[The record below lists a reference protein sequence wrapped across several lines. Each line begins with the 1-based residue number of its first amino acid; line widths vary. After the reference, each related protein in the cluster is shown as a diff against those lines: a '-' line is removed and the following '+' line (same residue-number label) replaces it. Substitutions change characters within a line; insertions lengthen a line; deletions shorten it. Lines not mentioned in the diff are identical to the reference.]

1 MQLSR
6 RAKGLLITLTGV
18 SLLIPDAL
26 SIRLA
31 GLDSWS
37 VVFWRSLLGGLVVML
52 VVLLT
57 RRHEGPLKALHL
69 SRLGML
75 LVALICTANIGF
87 VMAMHHTKAAN
98 VLIILALSPMFSAL
112 FDRLLFQLR
121 LATRTWIAIFSCLI
135 GVIILVIDGLDA
147 GTQMG
152 NLIALGTALLMGLE
166 FSLMG
171 QVQQRQIWPALSL
184 AYLLSAVIAA
194 FMVPSLSLQGANIP
208 IVLAMGLLIVP
219 FSFMLI
225 CLGPGYIPAPEVA
238 IMLLLETVMGPLLV
252 WWVLGE
258 DPGRY
263 ALLGGAIVVTTLICH
278 AITDLLQDRR
288 ERRASLNKGSTG

>member
-1 MQLSR
+1 MQLTR

-31 GLDSWS
+31 GLDSWN

-52 VVLLT
+52 VVLVT
-57 RRHEGPLKALHL
+57 RRHEGPLKALRL
-69 SRLGML
+69 SRLGLL

-98 VLIILALSPMFSAL
+98 VLIVLALSPMFSAL

-121 LATRTWIAIFSCLI
+121 LATRTWLAILSCLI
-135 GVIILVIDGLDA
+135 GVTILVIDGLGG
-147 GTQMG
+147 GTHLG
-152 NLIALGTALLMGLE
+152 NLIALGTAMLMGLE

-184 AYLLSAVIAA
+184 AYLLSAAIAA
-194 FMVPSLSLQGANIP
+194 LMVSSITLEGANIP
-208 IVLAMGLLIVP
+208 IVMAMGLLIVP

-278 AITDLLQDRR
+278 AITDLMQDRR
-288 ERRASLNKGSTG
+288 ERRAALKKGSAG

>member
-26 SIRLA
+26 SIRLT
-31 GLDSWS
+31 GLESWS
-37 VVFWRSLLGGLVVML
+37 VVFWRSLLGGVVVML
-52 VVLLT
+52 AVLLT
-57 RRHEGPLKALHL
+57 RRHEGPLKALRL
-69 SRLGML
+69 TRLGLL

-87 VMAMHHTKAAN
+87 VMAMHQTKAAN

-112 FDRLLFQLR
+112 FDRVLFQLR
-121 LATRTWIAIFSCLI
+121 LATRTWIAIFSCLF
-135 GVIILVIDGLDA
+135 GVSILVTDGLGA
-147 GTQMG
+147 GTHLG

-171 QVQQRQIWPALSL
+171 QIQQRQIWPALSL
-184 AYLLSAVIAA
+184 AYLLSAAIAA
-194 FMVPSLSLQGANIP
+194 VMATSISLEDANIP
-208 IVLAMGLLIVP
+208 VVLVMGLLIVP

-263 ALLGGAIVVTTLICH
+263 ALFGGAIVVTTLICH
-278 AITDLLQDRR
+278 AITDLIQDRR
-288 ERRASLNKGSTG
+288 ERQAALNKSSIG